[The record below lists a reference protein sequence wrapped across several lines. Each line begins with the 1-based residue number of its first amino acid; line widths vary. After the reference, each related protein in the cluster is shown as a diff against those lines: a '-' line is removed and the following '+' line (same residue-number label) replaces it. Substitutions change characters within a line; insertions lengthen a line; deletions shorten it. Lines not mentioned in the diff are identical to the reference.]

1 MSTKIKID
9 PVTRIEGHLA
19 VEAVID
25 DGVVKEA
32 KSAGTLFRGF
42 EIILQGR
49 DPRDA
54 NRLTQRICGVCPTAH
69 ATASALC
76 LDDAFG
82 LRDTVPDNGKLI
94 RCLIL
99 GSNFLQSHI
108 LHFYHLAALDYVDAV
123 AAVGDLS
130 PFVPRYEGDY
140 RVSNEAN
147 AELVNHYLKALDIR
161 RKCHQMLSIFGGK
174 MPHNVGVV
182 PGGVIEKPTEEKIT
196 NFLWRLNEIRAFV
209 DNSYIPDVIA
219 VAKAYSDY
227 FEIGKGCQRLLTYG
241 GFDLPPRLS
250 GEDKSGGKLFKA
262 GVVSGELEF
271 VDFAKENITED
282 VKHSWYADS
291 DSGKNPAKGETKPQ
305 PKKKQAYSFI
315 KSPRYK
321 GEVCELGPLARM
333 VNNYV
338 QGDAEVKKLVDSVLV
353 QFGAEINVLYSVL
366 GRHAARALETK
377 LVADA
382 MVGWLQQLKPNEPA
396 IVHPVRNITGGGQ
409 ATEETISNGVQAK
422 IPEQGEGAGL
432 TEAPRG
438 AVGHWMTIKDRKIQR
453 YQVITPTAWNASP
466 KDDKDQP
473 GALEQAMIGT
483 KVKDKDNPFEL
494 VRIVRAFDPCLACS
508 VHLLDV
514 RGNESGIFRIV

>member
-1 MSTKIKID
+1 MSKTIKID

-19 VEAVID
+19 IEAVVD
-25 DGVVKEA
+25 DGVVKDA

-69 ATASALC
+69 ATASAFC

-82 LRDTVPDNGKLI
+82 LTDKIPDNGKLL
-94 RCLIL
+94 RALIF
-99 GSNFLQSHI
+99 GANFLQSHI

-123 AAVGDLS
+123 SVVGGLA

-140 RVSNEAN
+140 RVSGEAN
-147 AELVNHYLKALDIR
+147 VELVNHYIRALDIR
-161 RKCHQMLSIFGGK
+161 RKCQEMLSIFGGK
-174 MPHNVGVV
+174 MPHNVAIV
-182 PGGVIEKPTEEKIT
+182 PGGVTEKPTEDKIT
-196 NFLWRLNEIRAFV
+196 NFLWRLNEIRDFV
-209 DNSYIPDVIA
+209 DNNYIPDVIA

-227 FEIGKGCQRLLTYG
+227 FEIGQGCRRVLAYG
-241 GFDLPPRLS
+241 GFDLPT
-250 GEDKSGGKLFKA
+250 GQLFKS
-262 GVVSGELEF
+262 GVVSPDLQPEA
-271 VDFAKENITED
+271 FAKENITED

-291 DSGKNPAKGETKPQ
+291 ATGKNPAQGETKPEL
-305 PKKKQAYSFI
+305 KKKGAYSFL

-333 VNNYV
+333 VSNYV
-338 QGDAEVKKLVDSVLV
+338 QGDAKVKELVDSLLGEFDTGVDAL
-353 QFGAEINVLYSVL
+353 FSVL
-366 GRHAARALETK
+366 GRHGARALEAK
-377 LVADA
+377 LIGDA
-382 MVGWLQQLKPNEPA
+382 MVDWLQALKPDEPT
-396 IVHPVRNITGGGQ
+396 IV
-409 ATEETISNGVQAK
+409 ESE
-422 IPEQGEGAGL
+422 IPETGDGAGL

-438 AVGHWMTIKDRKIQR
+438 SVGHWITIKDKKIDR

-466 KDDKDQP
+466 KDDKGQP
-473 GALEQAMIGT
+473 GAVEQAIIGT

-508 VHLLDV
+508 VHLLDAKK
-514 RGNESGIFRIV
+514 NKLGIFRVV